1 MTSRQRKGFRTAVL
15 VILLL
20 LVAIAAFD
28 SRHGYLSALAETS
41 GSSSKGA
48 RDAGTEQPGT
58 LADRLVSPGTVPG
71 PAGIPAGI
79 EGAPE
84 TGRTLLQK
92 EEPKVAGPAAP
103 GKDTVQGEPLPPRV
117 EEDPLPVLREPTPR
131 KAPPANPRSGSGNDP
146 PMVTDPVPDEQPR
159 HDQGPAPDGGLQEGP
174 HNDPDSDG
182 DRDKGHGNDE
192 DGFDE
197 DNPGRGRS
205 DGVGS
210 SRGQGGGRSA
220 GSSSGGGRSGGRGG
234 SGSGGSKGKK

>member
-1 MTSRQRKGFRTAVL
+1 MTSRQRKGLRTAVL

-41 GSSSKGA
+41 GSSSKGV
-48 RDAGTEQPGT
+48 RDAGKEQPGT

-71 PAGIPAGI
+71 PAGI

-92 EEPKVAGPAAP
+92 EDPKVAGPPAP

-117 EEDPLPVLREPTPR
+117 EEDPVPVLREPRPR
-131 KAPPANPRSGSGNDP
+131 KALPANPRSGSGKDP
-146 PMVTDPVPDEQPR
+146 PMVKDPVPDEQPR

-174 HNDPDSDG
+174 GAGTGSDG
-182 DRDKGHGNDE
+182 DRNKGHGNDE

-205 DGVGS
+205 DGMGS

-220 GSSSGGGRSGGRGG
+220 GSSSGRGRSGGRGG